1 MNFPEYDLKESLEEL
16 EVKSLFQ
23 NDANLSG
30 INGKQNLKVSSAI
43 HKANIEVNE
52 EGAEA
57 GVANGLVIEN
67 RTLPQVITIDRSFLF
82 LIIDD
87 KSGLI
92 LFGGQVRS
100 LVDEE
105 LLSLGLI

>member
-1 MNFPEYDLKESLEEL
+1 MNFTEYDLKEPLKEL
-16 EVKSLFQ
+16 EVKSLFE

-30 INGKQNLKVSSAI
+30 INGKHNLKVSSAI
-43 HKANIEVNE
+43 HKAYIEVNE
-52 EGAEA
+52 EGAEVA
-57 GVANGLVIEN
+57 AANGLAIEN

-82 LIIDD
+82 LIIDG

-105 LLSLGLI
+105 SLSLGLI

>member
-1 MNFPEYDLKESLEEL
+1 MNFTEYDLKEPLEEL
-16 EVKSLFQ
+16 DVKSLFQ

-30 INGKQNLKVSSAI
+30 INGNQNLKVSSAI
-43 HKANIEVNE
+43 HKAYIEVNE

-57 GVANGLVIEN
+57 GAANGVAIEN
-67 RTLPQVITIDRSFLF
+67 RTLPPVITIDRSFVF

-92 LFGGQVRS
+92 LFGGQVRT

-105 LLSLGLI
+105 TLSLGLI